1 MNILQLINGDTPYNE
16 QQLINVVRAKMKTLP
31 KE

>member
-16 QQLINVVRAKMKTLP
+16 QQLINVVRAKFKTL
-31 KE
+31 

>member
-16 QQLINVVRAKMKTLP
+16 TQLINAVRVKFKTLGD
-31 KE
+31 